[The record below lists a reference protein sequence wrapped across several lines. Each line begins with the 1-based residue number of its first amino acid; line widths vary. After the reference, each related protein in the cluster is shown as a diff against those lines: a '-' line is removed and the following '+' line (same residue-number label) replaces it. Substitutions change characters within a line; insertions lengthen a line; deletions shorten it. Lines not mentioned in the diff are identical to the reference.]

1 MLVNIGNTDGY
12 YPAAFA
18 CQRYS
23 TIGTKAGDWYLPA
36 AGEQGYFIARSNE
49 IRKAMLKLGI
59 SDQANTSQLG
69 STTWNY
75 PFWGSTET
83 SAQGNAFIC
92 YSNSGQCYSG
102 TKI

>member
-1 MLVNIGNTDGY
+1 MLDNIGNTDGY

-36 AGEQGYFIARSNE
+36 AGECCYFVVRSNE

-59 SDQANTSQLG
+59 SDQASTGQLG
-69 STTWNY
+69 ATTWNY
-75 PFWGSTET
+75 LIWGSTEIG
-83 SAQGNAFIC
+83 QNLAFIC
-92 YSNSGQCYSG
+92 GSNSGQCFAG
-102 TKI
+102 TKP